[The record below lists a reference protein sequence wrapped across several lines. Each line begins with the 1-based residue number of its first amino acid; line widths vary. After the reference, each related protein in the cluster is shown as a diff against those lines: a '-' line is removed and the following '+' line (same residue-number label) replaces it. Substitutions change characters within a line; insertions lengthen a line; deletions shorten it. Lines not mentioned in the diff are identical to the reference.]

1 MQRRT
6 RLQQATS
13 LERWQAACRRVEPVE
28 CWSTRRKAL
37 SRKAGRCIQM
47 IQLKTGFGRFIEPG
61 RVDTSGRALMDVLLQ
76 LQASSL
82 LVVSGSLQSARRHR
96 QNVGQVR
103 IAQEG
108 QAASLSD
115 IGFRRGLRA
124 ASTSIAL
131 SRDMTRL
138 AASDVRFRQGGQA
151 MVHSSSS
158 PSASGTCE
166 SSSAVAGSL
175 RILRFASVSNS
186 WQTNQG
192 A

>member
-61 RVDTSGRALMDVLLQ
+61 RVDTSARALRNAL

-82 LVVSGSLQSARRHR
+82 LVLSGSLQSARRHR